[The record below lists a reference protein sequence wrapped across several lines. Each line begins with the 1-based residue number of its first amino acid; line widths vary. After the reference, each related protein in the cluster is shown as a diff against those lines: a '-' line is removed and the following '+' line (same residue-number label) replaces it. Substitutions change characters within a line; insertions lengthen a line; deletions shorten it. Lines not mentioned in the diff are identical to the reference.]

1 MLEVLK
7 VLEGIHRTASLR
19 AVSVVA
25 VASIGCA
32 PGVARE
38 LPPIADPAMVAEA
51 REQTAD
57 QQVRHVLNR
66 LAFGPRPGD
75 AERVRAMGVDRW
87 IALQLQPSRIRDTVA
102 ERIVGALPTLAM
114 SSRQLLERYPPP
126 QVIRAQMRRTDM
138 SRADSLQV
146 RRSAQESRRVLAE
159 MQIAK
164 VARAVVSERQLE
176 EVMVDFWDN
185 HFTVFAGKGPERY
198 FIAAYEREA
207 IRPHALGKF
216 RDLLGAVAKSPAM
229 LFYLDNWQSAVEE
242 GRPALDCGLRISDC
256 EQRRAVRRGSIRNPQ
271 SAIRNPPNRRRGL
284 NENYA
289 RELLELHTLGVDGGY
304 TQQDIINVARAFTG
318 WTLEQPRR
326 SGGFIFRPA
335 MHDAGEKTV
344 LGQSLAAGRG
354 IDDGEQVLDIVTA
367 HPSTARFIATKLA
380 RRLVSDDPPPSLV
393 DRAAETFRRT
403 GGDIREV
410 VRTIV
415 TSPEFFASAA
425 YRAKVKSPFELVV
438 SALRAM
444 NATPDMTPRSAQ
456 VVARLGQP
464 LFLHQAPNGWPER
477 GDAWINTGAI
487 LNRINFGLA
496 MGGGA
501 IPGAR
506 PDRWPRYTDLVSA
519 PRAAQVDGV
528 VAGILGGEASVETR
542 AILQAGVNPLL
553 KDCGLLIADCGSAP
567 PESESLNDEMLRSG
581 PRPRD
586 PLARTRELDGL
597 PEIIGLA
604 LGAPEFQ
611 RR

>member
-1 MLEVLK
+1 MTSVRQFPVLAAL
-7 VLEGIHRTASLR
+7 VGLACAPSATRDISR
-19 AVSVVA
+19 AEPAVA
-25 VASIGCA
+25 VG
-32 PGVARE
+32 
-38 LPPIADPAMVAEA
+38 A

-66 LAFGPRPGD
+66 LAFGARPGD
-75 AERVRAMGVDRW
+75 ADRVRATGLDRW
-87 IALQLQPSRIRDTVA
+87 IAMQLQPSRIRDTA
-102 ERIVGALPTLAM
+102 GARIAGALPTLAM
-114 SSRQLLERYPPP
+114 SSRELFERYPLP
-126 QVIRAQMRRTDM
+126 QVVRSQMRRTEM
-138 SRADSLQV
+138 TRADSVEV
-146 RRSAQESRRVLAE
+146 RRAAQESRRVLAE

-164 VARAVVSERQLE
+164 VARAVASERQLE
-176 EVMVDFWDN
+176 EVMVDFWEN

-198 FIAAYEREA
+198 FIAAYDREA

-242 GRPALDCGLRISDC
+242 GRPALDCAGALRAGRTADC
-256 EQRRAVRRGSIRNPQ
+256 GPRRRQARRGAIRNPQ
-271 SAIRNPPNRRRGL
+271 PAVRNPANRRRGL

-304 TQQDIINVARAFTG
+304 TQQDIVNVARAFTG

-335 MHDAGEKTV
+335 MHDAGEKSV
-344 LGQSLAAGRG
+344 LGHRLSAGRG
-354 IDDGEQVLDIVTA
+354 IEDGEQVLDIVSA
-367 HPSTARFIATKLA
+367 HRSTARFIATKLA
-380 RRLVSDDPPPSLV
+380 RRFVSDDPPASLV

-403 GGDIREV
+403 DGDIREV

-415 TSPEFFASAA
+415 TSEEFFSSAA

-477 GDAWINTGAI
+477 GEAWINTGAI

-496 MGGGA
+496 MAGGA
-501 IPGAR
+501 IPGGR
-506 PDRWPRYTDLVSA
+506 PERWPRYADLAGA
-519 PRAAQVDGV
+519 PRATQVDGV
-528 VAGILGGEASVETR
+528 IAGLLGGEASVETR
-542 AILQAGVNPLL
+542 QILEAGANPLL
-553 KDCGLLIADCGSAP
+553 KDCGVRIADCGTSMSNPRAV
-567 PESESLNDEMLRSG
+567 DEDMMPASR
-581 PRPRD
+581 RQRD
-586 PLARTRELDGL
+586 PLSGPQNLDGL
-597 PEIIGLA
+597 REIIGLA

>member
-1 MLEVLK
+1 M
-7 VLEGIHRTASLR
+7 SLR
-19 AVSVVA
+19 SSLVVLTA
-25 VASIGCA
+25 LIGIGCA
-32 PGVARE
+32 PAGSSDLVRVPEPA
-38 LPPIADPAMVAEA
+38 IAAEP

-66 LAFGPRPGD
+66 LAFGARPGD
-75 AERVRAMGVDRW
+75 VDRVRAMGVDQW
-87 IALQLQPSRIRDTVA
+87 ITVQLQPARMRDTAA
-102 ERIVGALPTLAM
+102 ERVVRALPTL
-114 SSRQLLERYPPP
+114 SLTSQELLARYPPP
-126 QVIRAQMRRTDM
+126 QVVRAQMRRSDM
-138 SRADSLQV
+138 SREDSLEL

-159 MQIAK
+159 MQIGK
-164 VARAVVSERQLE
+164 VARAVASERQLD
-176 EVMVDFWDN
+176 EVMVDFWEN

-198 FIAAYEREA
+198 FIAAYDREA

-229 LFYLDNWQSAVEE
+229 LYYLDNWQSSVEE
-242 GRPALDCGLRISDC
+242 GRPRLDCELRAANC
-256 EQRRAVRRGSIRNPQ
+256 ERRRVQGRPTARSSQFEVRSP
-271 SAIRNPPNRRRGL
+271 RRPRGL

-335 MHDAGEKTV
+335 MHDAGEKVV
-344 LGQSLAAGRG
+344 LGQRLSAGRG
-354 IDDGEQVLDIVTA
+354 MEDGEQVLDIVAA

-380 RRLVSDDPPPSLV
+380 RRFVSDDPPASLV
-393 DRAAETFRRT
+393 DRAAEMFRRSD
-403 GGDIREV
+403 GDIREV

-415 TSPEFFASAA
+415 TSQEFFSSAA
-425 YRAKVKSPFELVV
+425 YRAKVKSPFELVA
-438 SALRAM
+438 SALRAL
-444 NATPDMTPRSAQ
+444 NAVPDMTPRSAQ

-496 MGGGA
+496 MAGGA
-501 IPGAR
+501 IPSAR
-506 PDRWPRYTDLVSA
+506 PERWPRYPELATA
-519 PRAAQVDGV
+519 PRPAQVDAV
-528 VAGILGGEASVETR
+528 IAGLLGGEASVETR
-542 AILQAGVNPLL
+542 GILERGENPLAANCEL
-553 KDCGLLIADCGSAP
+553 RAASCELSAD
-567 PESESLNDEMLRSG
+567 SLPDDSDM
-581 PRPRD
+581 PRASRNRRD
-586 PLARTRELDGL
+586 PLARPVNLDGL
-597 PEIIGLA
+597 KEILGLA

>member
-1 MLEVLK
+1 MRNHRRWTVL
-7 VLEGIHRTASLR
+7 LALAGAACASGTSSDIAR
-19 AVSVVA
+19 APAPAAVV
-25 VASIGCA
+25 
-32 PGVARE
+32 
-38 LPPIADPAMVAEA
+38 EA

-57 QQVRHVLNR
+57 QQVRHVLSR
-66 LAFGPRPGD
+66 LAFGARPGD
-75 AERVRAMGVDRW
+75 VERVRAVGVDRW
-87 IALQLQPSRIRDTVA
+87 IAMQLQPSRIRDTAGTRVVA
-102 ERIVGALPTLAM
+102 ALPTLAM
-114 SSRQLLERYPPP
+114 SSRELFDRYPLP
-126 QVIRAQMRRTDM
+126 QVVRAQMRRTDM
-138 SRADSLQV
+138 TRADSVEV
-146 RRSAQESRRVLAE
+146 RRVAQESRRVLAE

-164 VARAVVSERQLE
+164 VARAVASERQLE
-176 EVMVDFWDN
+176 EVLVDFWEN

-198 FIAAYEREA
+198 FIAAYDREA

-242 GRPALDCGLRISDC
+242 GRPTADCGQRGRPRGGADC
-256 EQRRAVRRGSIRNPQ
+256 GQRPAGRRGAIRNPQ
-271 SAIRNPPNRRRGL
+271 SALPEGRPRNPAARRRGL

-304 TQQDIINVARAFTG
+304 TQQDIVNVARAFTG

-335 MHDAGEKTV
+335 MHDAGEKSV
-344 LGQSLAAGRG
+344 LGHRLSAARG
-354 IDDGEQVLDIVTA
+354 IEDGEQVLDIVSA

-380 RRLVSDDPPPSLV
+380 RRFVSDDPPASLV

-403 GGDIREV
+403 SGDIREV

-415 TSPEFFASAA
+415 TSEEFFSSAA

-496 MGGGA
+496 MAGGS

-506 PDRWPRYTDLVSA
+506 PERWPRYAELAAA
-519 PRAAQVDGV
+519 PRATQVDGV
-528 VAGILGGEASVETR
+528 ITGLLGGEASVETR
-542 AILQAGVNPLL
+542 RILEAGVNPMLN
-553 KDCGLLIADCGSAP
+553 DCGLRMADCASAATD
-567 PESESLNDEMLRSG
+567 SSIVDEDMMPTSR
-581 PRPRD
+581 RPRD
-586 PLARTRELDGL
+586 PLSRPQDLEGL
-597 PEIIGLA
+597 REIIGLA

>member
-1 MLEVLK
+1 MTSVRRGLLGLIAGV
-7 VLEGIHRTASLR
+7 GIA
-19 AVSVVA
+19 
-25 VASIGCA
+25 CA
-32 PGVARE
+32 PAGSSDGVRAPE
-38 LPPIADPAMVAEA
+38 PAIATEP

-57 QQVRHVLNR
+57 QQVRHTLNR
-66 LAFGPRPGD
+66 LAFGARPGD
-75 AERVRAMGVDRW
+75 VDRVRAIGVDQW
-87 IALQLQPSRIRDTVA
+87 IALQLQPSRIRDTAV
-102 ERIVGALPTLAM
+102 ERIVRDLPTLSL
-114 SSRQLLERYPPP
+114 SSRELLERYPPP
-126 QVIRAQMRRTDM
+126 QVVRAQMRRTDM
-138 SRADSLQV
+138 SRDDSLEL
-146 RRSAQESRRVLAE
+146 RRAGQESRRVLAE

-164 VARAVVSERQLE
+164 VARAVASERQLE
-176 EVMVDFWDN
+176 EVMVDFWEN

-207 IRPHALGKF
+207 IRPHALGRF

-229 LFYLDNWQSAVEE
+229 LFYLDNWQSSVEE
-242 GRPALDCGLRISDC
+242 GRPSLECGMRNTECDR
-256 EQRRAVRRGSIRNPQ
+256 QPARRRRTIRNPQ
-271 SAIRNPPNRRRGL
+271 SAVRIPADRRRGL

-326 SGGFIFRPA
+326 SGGFIFRSA
-335 MHDAGEKTV
+335 MHDAGEKV
-344 LGQSLAAGRG
+344 ILGQRIGAGHG
-354 IDDGEQVLDIVTA
+354 MEDGETVLDILTA

-380 RRLVSDDPPPSLV
+380 RRFVSDDPPASLV

-403 GGDIREV
+403 QGDIREV

-415 TSPEFFASAA
+415 TSQEFFASAA

-438 SALRAM
+438 SALRVM
-444 NATPDMTPRSAQ
+444 NATPDMTARSAQ

-496 MGGGA
+496 MAGGA
-501 IPGAR
+501 IPSAR
-506 PDRWPRYTDLVSA
+506 PERWPRYAELSSV

-528 VAGILGGEASVETR
+528 IAGFLGGEASVESR
-542 AILQAGVNPLL
+542 GILERGENPLATTEL
-553 KDCGLLIADCGSAP
+553 AP
-567 PESESLNDEMLRSG
+567 DPTLVEEEMAPAGRN
-581 PRPRD
+581 RRD
-586 PLARTRELDGL
+586 PLSRPVNLDGL
-597 PEIIGLA
+597 KEIIGLA

>member
-1 MLEVLK
+1 
-7 VLEGIHRTASLR
+7 
-19 AVSVVA
+19 
-25 VASIGCA
+25 
-32 PGVARE
+32 
-38 LPPIADPAMVAEA
+38 MVTEA

-66 LAFGPRPGD
+66 LAFGARPGD
-75 AERVRAMGVDRW
+75 VERVRSIGVDRW
-87 IALQLQPSRIRDTVA
+87 IALQLEPSPMRDTA
-102 ERIVGALPTLAM
+102 ADRIVAALPTLRM
-114 SSRQLLERYPPP
+114 SSRDLLERYPPP
-126 QVIRAQMRRTDM
+126 QVVRAQMRRADM
-138 SRADSLQV
+138 SREDSMAV

-164 VARAVVSERQLE
+164 VARAVASERQLD
-176 EVMVDFWDN
+176 EVMVDFWSN

-207 IRPHALGKF
+207 IRPNALGKF

-229 LFYLDNWQSAVEE
+229 LFYLDNWQSTVED
-242 GRPALDCGLRISDC
+242 GRPALSC
-256 EQRRAVRRGSIRNPQ
+256 ERRAANCDRRQARRTPRPDRSPQ
-271 SAIRNPPNRRRGL
+271 RAARTRGL

-326 SGGFIFRPA
+326 SGGFVFRPA
-335 MHDAGEKTV
+335 MHDAGEKLV
-344 LGQSLAAGRG
+344 LGKTLSAGRG
-354 IDDGEQVLDIVTA
+354 IEDGEQVLDIVAT
-367 HPSTARFIATKLA
+367 HPATARFIATKLA
-380 RRLVSDDPPPSLV
+380 RRFVSDDPPQTV
-393 DRAAETFRRT
+393 IDRAAQTFRRT
-403 GGDIREV
+403 DGDIRAV

-415 TSPEFFASAA
+415 TSPEFFAAA
-425 YRAKVKSPFELVV
+425 SYRAKVKSPFELVV

-444 NATPDMTPRSAQ
+444 DAAPDMTPRSAQ

-496 MGGGA
+496 LAGGA

-506 PDRWPRYTDLVSA
+506 PERWPRYQALVASTR
-519 PRAAQVDGV
+519 PAQVDGV
-528 VAGILGGEASVETR
+528 IAGLLGGEASVETR
-542 AILQAGVNPLL
+542 TILEQGENPLAGECERRPSRCEDVRAEPML
-553 KDCGLLIADCGSAP
+553 AEEIDMP
-567 PESESLNDEMLRSG
+567 PARG
-581 PRPRD
+581 RGRD
-586 PLARTRELDGL
+586 PLARPGNLDGL
-597 PEIIGLA
+597 KEIIGLA